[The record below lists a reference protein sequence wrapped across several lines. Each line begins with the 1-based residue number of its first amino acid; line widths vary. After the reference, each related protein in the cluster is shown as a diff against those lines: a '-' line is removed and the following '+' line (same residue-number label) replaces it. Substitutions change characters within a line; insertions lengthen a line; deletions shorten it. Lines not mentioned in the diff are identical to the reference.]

1 MDLLALE
8 SKFFFCLSSGAFN
21 LFWILPIV
29 QKLCDQV
36 ETERRIGSILISD
49 IPLTLS
55 WDSAQLFSC
64 FKTKTCYP

>member
-55 WDSAQLFSC
+55 
-64 FKTKTCYP
+64 